1 MAVFMVAGGVAEI
14 TGGDKLKA
22 ALDKIAA
29 NLSNGAEVEVGFMS
43 GASYPDG
50 TSIAAVA
57 AFNEFGTAN
66 SPPRPFFRNAIVK
79 NSGKWPKN
87 VATALKANSYDAVAA
102 LDSVGFE
109 IEDEIRLEIRSNT
122 PPPNAPSTVAA
133 KGFSRTLIAD
143 GTMLNS
149 VTHNARSGS

>member
-1 MAVFMVAGGVAEI
+1 MAGGVAEI
-14 TGGDKLKA
+14 FGGDKLKA

-43 GASYPDG
+43 SASAPYPDG
-50 TSIAAVA
+50 TSVAAVA
-57 AFNEFGTAN
+57 AFNEFGTAH

-87 VATALKANSYDAVAA
+87 VATALKDNDYDPVAA
-102 LDSVGFE
+102 LDAVGAE

-133 KGFSRTLIAD
+133 KGFSRTLID
-143 GTMLNS
+143 TSILLNS
-149 VTHNARSGS
+149 VTHKAT